1 MTVDFTREEL
11 DALSKHIIAVWGDPQ
26 FDECASALAKVNE
39 AILKLDELED
49 SGCGM

>member
-1 MTVDFTREEL
+1 MTIDFTQAEL

-39 AILKLDELED
+39 AIERADELKD
-49 SGCGM
+49 SDCGM

>member
-11 DALSKHIIAVWGDPQ
+11 DALSKHIIAVRGDPQ